1 MKKQLIKYME
11 KRRKSTEA
19 LRMMAMSGKYTEKEI
34 EDKIKESMKRE
45 MGYEI

>member
-1 MKKQLIKYME
+1 
-11 KRRKSTEA
+11 
-19 LRMMAMSGKYTEKEI
+19 MMAMSGKYTEKEI